1 MMKGKSVRK
10 TYRFAYNYGM
20 YSMDEDNR
28 DYIINCRFYVNY
40 KKQKIDKKKKEWKWK
55 ESVDKLVII
64 IFERQIGFIIIVLI
78 VVDFIE
84 L

>member
-1 MMKGKSVRK
+1 MKGKSVRK

-40 KKQKIDKKKKEWKWK
+40 KKQKIDKKKKE
-55 ESVDKLVII
+55 
-64 IFERQIGFIIIVLI
+64 
-78 VVDFIE
+78 
-84 L
+84 